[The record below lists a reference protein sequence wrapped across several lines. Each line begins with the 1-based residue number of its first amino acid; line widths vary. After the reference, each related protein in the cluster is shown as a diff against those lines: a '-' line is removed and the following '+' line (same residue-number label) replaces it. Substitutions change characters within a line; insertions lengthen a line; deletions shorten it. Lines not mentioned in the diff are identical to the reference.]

1 MYVRSMRGW
10 ELWSGERD
18 SKIKKSCV
26 FLLSTYMNICV
37 CVRGLLA
44 IREAED
50 SNEFITKLRAKTEE
64 NRATNEQTVS

>member
-1 MYVRSMRGW
+1 
-10 ELWSGERD
+10 
-18 SKIKKSCV
+18 
-26 FLLSTYMNICV
+26 MNICV